1 MKILVLSDSH
11 SGLRFMRECIRWAKP
26 DVVIHLGDHYDDGLA
41 LAEENPHLI
50 FHQVAGNCDRYRCPM
65 DAREMLC
72 YSLGGVM
79 TFMTHG
85 HNQHV
90 KLGLGAL
97 IAEAN
102 RYGAALALYGHTHKA
117 YCKQEDNGMWVMNP
131 GSCGSSGGSAGIVK
145 IQDGQVVACYLIT
158 QEDLEHG

>member
-11 SGLRFMRECIRWAKP
+11 SGLRFMRSCISWAKP
-26 DVVIHLGDHYDDGLA
+26 DAVVHLGDHYDDGLA
-41 LAEENPHLI
+41 LAEEYPHLT
-50 FHQVAGNCDRYRCPM
+50 FHQVAGNCDRYRCPL

-90 KLGLGAL
+90 KLGLGGL

-102 RYGAALALYGHTHKA
+102 RYGAGLAFYGHTHKA
-117 YCKQEDNGMWVMNP
+117 YCRQEENGMWVMNP

-145 IQDGQVVACYLIT
+145 IQDGRVTACYIIT
-158 QEDLEHG
+158 QEDLAQS

>member
-11 SGLRFMRECIRWAKP
+11 SGLRFMRDCIRWAKP
-26 DVVIHLGDHYDDGLA
+26 DAVVHLGDHYDDGLTM
-41 LAEENPHLI
+41 AEEFPHLR
-50 FHQVAGNCDRYRCPM
+50 FYQVAGNCDRYRCPL

-90 KLGLGAL
+90 KLGLGGL

-102 RYGAALALYGHTHKA
+102 RYGAGLALYGHTHKA
-117 YCKQEDNGMWVMNP
+117 YCKQEENGMWVMNP
-131 GSCGSSGGSAGIVK
+131 GSCGSSGGSAGVVK
-145 IQDGQVVACYLIT
+145 IQDGQVTACYIIT
-158 QEDLEHG
+158 QEDLEQS